1 MAALC
6 AVYADRMSA
15 VCTGT
20 GADGKCA
27 GSKGTRKRADVSYH
41 GDCEEGIWYRDDPPC
56 YVPRRHGNRMDG
68 IYRHLICGAGQFDRK
83 FLNYNYREQ
92 LADLVPSILLA
103 SAMGVCVYFTG
114 MIALPTIV
122 TVILQVLVGAVVY
135 ILLSIL
141 LKFSQFTYILQVLK
155 NFTQSF
161 RKGKKKA

>member
-1 MAALC
+1 MPSIKYVIELSNQEKVRLMEIVKKVFGIAMILLVMYRGVMAIAWTAFIVTLFA
-6 AVYADRMSA
+6 AVVNS
-15 VCTGT
+15 T
-20 GADGKCA
+20 
-27 GSKGTRKRADVSYH
+27 
-41 GDCEEGIWYRDDPPC
+41 P
-56 YVPRRHGNRMDG
+56 N
-68 IYRHLICGAGQFDRK
+68 RK

-114 MIALPTIV
+114 MISLPTIA
-122 TVILQVLVGAVVY
+122 TVILQVLVGAAVY

-141 LKFSQFTYILQVLK
+141 FRFSQFTYILQVLK